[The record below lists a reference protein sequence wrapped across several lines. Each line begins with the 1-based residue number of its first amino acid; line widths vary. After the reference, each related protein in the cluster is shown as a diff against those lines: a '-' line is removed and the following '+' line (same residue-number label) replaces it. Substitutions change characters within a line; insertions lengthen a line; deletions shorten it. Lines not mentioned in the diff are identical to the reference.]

1 MTLLLVTFVSL
12 PSRLGQSDTEGVEIM
27 NVLNQI
33 DGINSTYDGYGGTD
47 DEIIA
52 VLDDILG
59 V

>member
-33 DGINSTYDGYGGTD
+33 DGVNSTYDGYGGTD

>member
-12 PSRLGQSDTEGVEIM
+12 PSRRGQSDTEGVEIM

-33 DGINSTYDGYGGTD
+33 DGVNSTYDGYGGTD